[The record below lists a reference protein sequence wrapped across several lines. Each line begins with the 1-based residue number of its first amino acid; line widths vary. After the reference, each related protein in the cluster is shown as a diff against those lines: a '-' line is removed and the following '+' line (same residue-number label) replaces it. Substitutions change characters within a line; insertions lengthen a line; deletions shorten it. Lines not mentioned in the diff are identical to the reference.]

1 MFAFFISTIILLS
14 AAASEHGAKTGA
26 WANFLKFYDTFL
38 NYPGFEL
45 WKFVNLAV
53 FVGLM
58 IYLVKT
64 PLSEAFK
71 AKRDAIR
78 AELIKAEEEKQS
90 ALRQLTSAE
99 AKLAGLENEKAAVL
113 KKARDEAESEKRRL
127 AEQAEWDVK
136 KLQEQTSGEISRLQK
151 QTLVQLRRFSAEE
164 SVRLAAEKL
173 RAQIDTTKDA
183 QLVKSGIASI
193 GGLNRK

>member
-1 MFAFFISTIILLS
+1 MFAFFYNTVILLS
-14 AAASEHGAKTGA
+14 AAAEHGAKPGT
-26 WANFLKFYDTFL
+26 WAKFTEFYDTYL

-45 WKFVNLAV
+45 WKFVNLAI

-58 IYLVKT
+58 VYLVKK

-71 AKRDAIR
+71 TKRDAIR

-90 ALRQLTSAE
+90 ALKQLTSAE

-113 KKARDEAESEKRRL
+113 KKAREEAEAEKRRL
-127 AEQAEWDVK
+127 AEQADLDVK
-136 KLQEQTSGEISRLQK
+136 KLQEQTGGELSRLQK
-151 QTLVQLRRFSAEE
+151 QTLSQLRRFSAEE
-164 SVRLAAEKL
+164 SVRLAEEKL
-173 RAQIDTTKDA
+173 RARIDTAKDA

-193 GGLNRK
+193 GGLN

>member
-1 MFAFFISTIILLS
+1 MFAFFYNTIILLS
-14 AAASEHGAKTGA
+14 AAASEHGTQKGA
-26 WANFLKFYDTFL
+26 WANFLEFYETYL

-45 WKFVNLAV
+45 WKFVNLAI

-58 IYLVKT
+58 IYFVKT

-90 ALRQLTSAE
+90 ALKKLTAAE
-99 AKLAGLENEKAAVL
+99 AKLAALENEKAMVL
-113 KKARDEAESEKRRL
+113 KKATEEAEAEKRRL
-127 AEQAEWDVK
+127 AEQADLEVK
-136 KLQEQTSGEISRLQK
+136 KLREQTGGEISRLQK
-151 QTLVQLRRFSAEE
+151 QTMAALRRYSAEE
-164 SVRLAAEKL
+164 SVRLAEEKL
-173 RAQIDTTKDA
+173 KAQIDIAKDA

-193 GGLNRK
+193 GGLN